1 MNADLRSVRNT
12 LEAQLRESLSSKV
25 LGDSIRIHQVADPLD
40 MTQESAERDLAGEM
54 LERES
59 ALARNIRSA
68 IGRIQDGSYGICIEC
83 DEEIAPARLKAIP
96 WAERCILCQEGA
108 ERLSSRRGTISENWK
123 EAA

>member
-59 ALARNIRSA
+59 ALARNIRS
-68 IGRIQDGSYGICIEC
+68 GYR
-83 DEEIAPARLKAIP
+83 PH
-96 WAERCILCQEGA
+96 
-108 ERLSSRRGTISENWK
+108 
-123 EAA
+123 